1 MNVLFS
7 SICLRYFGL
16 NQSGGST
23 DQHATSMA
31 KTKDTTCHKYWLIST
46 IISAGSI
53 YSGMVSREK
62 QPGWEPK
69 SVRDSG
75 LCPGC
80 ILLTDP
86 PDAHF
91 LEARLQPPRPLAA
104 GPVRLR
110 CEIEGVYKMT
120 PPASSVWE
128 EGKHARNIFHIFL
141 QRRGKRELLV
151 TRLCA
156 WENSGFQVF

>member
-1 MNVLFS
+1 
-7 SICLRYFGL
+7 
-16 NQSGGST
+16 
-23 DQHATSMA
+23 MA
-31 KTKDTTCHKYWLIST
+31 KTEDTTCHKYWLIS
-46 IISAGSI
+46 IMISASSI

-69 SVRDSG
+69 SVRDSR

-104 GPVRLR
+104 GPVPLR

-141 QRRGKRELLV
+141 QRRGKRELLGNKV
-151 TRLCA
+151 MCMGELGFPSILNIPKVSIYNKTA
-156 WENSGFQVF
+156 WTKLGKLGFHS